1 MKQYIYLKPN
11 SRNLASENNIKT
23 NDRGEKMK
31 IIFKVFFNDIKA
43 IMKNAA
49 AFIIIL
55 GVCILPSLY
64 AWINIKACWD
74 PYANTGNL
82 PIAIVNLDEGSV
94 FNGKDINVGNQIV
107 AELKKNKSIG
117 WVFIDQW
124 QANYGLNN
132 GSYYA
137 LIEIPADFSKGLV
150 SLASTNPVKPTI
162 VYRVN
167 EKLNAIAVKITNTA
181 KNQLAEKIKSSFVS
195 TVNNE
200 ALKELNSLG
209 NKVGSDKSQLLQLK
223 DSLNKSKE
231 DISLIQKNIS
241 EAAANSA
248 SFSQELSDTKTALP
262 HLTEQINDLQKATEA
277 SKDLLY
283 ATKQTINSTS
293 SGFNDDIV
301 QIQTINDENQALLSK
316 LKEINTSSD
325 TSNMIAVIDE
335 LISSYQSLNNLANEN
350 TKKLSELNS
359 TLSNQQISDLV
370 NILNLLNATSS
381 GQIANLNNLKTI
393 ISSGASKDSINTN
406 IDKLSDTSNDITK
419 ETANA
424 SNYFYS
430 NTYPALKRLSDSLNA
445 NLDKV
450 DDLLQCTK
458 AVVPELNAVANLG
471 ITSSKLSAD
480 QAKQLSSK
488 LTNIQNSLNSVND
501 KMSGLNE
508 NTINQILNIMELNP
522 NDIANFLSS
531 PIDVKKIEIYNT
543 GIFGVGL
550 TPFYTVLAIWVGSL
564 LLTSLLSVECEDNIA
579 GQKLNLKQKHFGKML
594 LFLFLS
600 IIQAAIVTLGDK
612 FILGVKPE
620 NMGLMLLFALIS
632 SVTFTVIIFTLV
644 SLFGNL
650 GKAVAV
656 VIMVFQIAG
665 SGGIYP
671 IQTNPKIFGLLQ
683 PIWPFTYAIN
693 GFREA
698 IAGPIWTSVLTNI
711 GLLGIYILVFLLLS
725 ILKIPLHKFTE
736 AFEHK
741 FKEAGL

>member
-150 SLASTNPVKPTI
+150 SLSSTNPVKPTI

-231 DISLIQKNIS
+231 DMALIQKNIS

-316 LKEINTSSD
+316 LKGINNSSD
-325 TSNMIAVIDE
+325 TSNMISVIDE
-335 LISSYQSLNNLANEN
+335 LISSYQSLNNLVNEN

-359 TLSNQQISDLV
+359 TLSNQQISDLI
-370 NILNLLNATSS
+370 NMLNLLNATSS
-381 GQIANLNNLKTI
+381 GQIANLDNLKAI
-393 ISSGASKDSINTN
+393 IGSGASKDSINSN
-406 IDKLSDTSNDITK
+406 IEKLSDTSNDITK

-450 DDLLQCTK
+450 YDLLQCTK

>member
-11 SRNLASENNIKT
+11 SRNLESENNIKT

-64 AWINIKACWD
+64 AWINIKACWN

-132 GSYYA
+132 GCYYA

-150 SLASTNPVKPTI
+150 SLSSTNPVKPTI

-241 EAAANSA
+241 EATANSA
-248 SFSQELSDTKTALP
+248 SFSQELSNTKTALP

-283 ATKQTINSTS
+283 ATKQTINNTS

-316 LKEINTSSD
+316 LKEINNSSD

-370 NILNLLNATSS
+370 NMLNLLNATSS
-381 GQIANLNNLKTI
+381 GQIANLDNLKTI
-393 ISSGASKDSINTN
+393 ISSGASKDSINSN

-419 ETANA
+419 EIANA

-488 LTNIQNSLNSVND
+488 LINIQNSLNSVND

-531 PIDVKKIEIYNT
+531 PIGVKKIEIYNT

-711 GLLGIYILVFLLLS
+711 GMFGVYILVFLLLS
-725 ILKIPLHKFTE
+725 ILKVPLHKFTK